1 MDFKNDVK
9 IDEMNLDYE
18 WRRQPELILEY
29 TNALADKEK
38 EYADLRLILE
48 TKSAEIKNIARSY
61 GEIVIKGKKVKVT
74 ESALSEL
81 VLVDEEYIENKRK
94 LIDVEHEIDILKG
107 AVEALKHKKT
117 ALEWQSQLFLTGYFG
132 EPKTQ
137 RTLMKERREEV

>member
-9 IDEMNLDYE
+9 IDMMNLDCE
-18 WRRQPELILEY
+18 WQKQAELILEY
-29 TNALADKEK
+29 TSTLADREK
-38 EYADLRLILE
+38 EYSDLRLLLD

-61 GEIVIKGKKVKVT
+61 GEIVIKGKKIKVT

-81 VLVDEEYIENKRK
+81 VLLDEEYCEIKRK
-94 LIDVEHEIDILKG
+94 IISVEHEIDVLKG
-107 AVEALKHKKT
+107 AVEALKNKKT

-137 RTLMKERREEV
+137 RTLIKERREN